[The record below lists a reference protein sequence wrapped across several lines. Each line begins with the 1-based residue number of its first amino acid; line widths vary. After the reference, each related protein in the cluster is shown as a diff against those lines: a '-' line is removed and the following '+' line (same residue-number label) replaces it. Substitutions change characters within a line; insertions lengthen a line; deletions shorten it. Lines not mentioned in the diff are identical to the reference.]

1 MQDIPLRDLY
11 TRDYFRGVGRAWE
24 RFLSACS
31 IDGIGVRD
39 VVLDSWRRCVEQGVD
54 PRRSAATVSVAG
66 EALDGLYRANDA
78 LYEAI
83 KICVAPAVRHLAG
96 TRTVLI
102 TSDARGTLLTADGD
116 PPLADQMIANRIVPG
131 ACWGEDGGGTNAI
144 GTALTLGQPTQI
156 HSQEHFCEA
165 GKPWSCNAGLIR
177 DPVDHRILG
186 AVDVTGPNEML
197 VMHAT
202 AFVATLVERIEAQI
216 LARETMD
223 RCRLIEAFYEQTTPG
238 DAVIVCDARGR
249 IVKTTSAVREIA
261 TLGEM
266 RAALT
271 ADARIGGLS
280 GETLERED
288 FGRLPDWLK
297 PEWLVPLRSGG
308 RCTGALLRLP
318 MSRGAP
324 KPAPAVPLPPG
335 FRQMAEAS
343 PSLEPVLR
351 QADCFARRK
360 VPILLEGETG
370 TGKDLLARAIHAAG
384 PTAAGPFLALNCAAL
399 PRELLASELFGY
411 ADGAFTGARRGGARG
426 KFEQAHGGTL
436 FLDEIGDMPLD
447 LQPYLLRVLEENV
460 VWRLG
465 EGSPRPVDVRV
476 IAATNRAL
484 SQEVADGR
492 FRADLYYRLNVAS
505 LVLPALRDRLA
516 DIPALAE
523 HLLGRITAGSGRKLQ
538 IGDDVMRIFRQ
549 HSWPG
554 NVRELHNAL
563 ERLALLA
570 TDEVLRAAH
579 LPAALQSA
587 AAGSGAAPEVPGATL
602 KSAEQLMIFATLRR
616 ERGNCSRAARALGI
630 SRATLYRRLSAYG
643 PPISH

>member
-238 DAVIVCDARGR
+238 DAVILCDARGR

-266 RAALT
+266 RAALA

-384 PTAAGPFLALNCAAL
+384 PTAAGPFLALNCAAM

-643 PPISH
+643 PQISH

>member
-1 MQDIPLRDLY
+1 MEDIPLRDLY

-261 TLGEM
+261 TPGEM

-351 QADCFARRK
+351 QADRFARRK
-360 VPILLEGETG
+360 VPLLLEGETG